1 MSDDAPED
9 TDPNAAAGGG
19 RWRTALLGLV
29 LVASVAALVLVVQGQ
44 RATEVIR
51 VEVAAGTA
59 DRIEAGEQVELLPP
73 TLEVSVGDRL
83 EIVNDDDVTHQVGPY
98 TVAPGQTLR
107 QSFTSPGTLEGAC
120 TLHPSGA
127 IRIVV
132 R

>member
-1 MSDDAPED
+1 VTDHAPDEV
-9 TDPNAAAGGG
+9 PAPAAGPSD
-19 RWRTALLGLV
+19 RWRMVLLGLV
-29 LVASVAALVLVVQGQ
+29 LLTSAGALALVIQSQL
-44 RATEVIR
+44 ATELVQ

-59 DRIEAGEQVELLPP
+59 ERLAAGEPIELLPA
-73 TLEVSVGDRL
+73 TLEVAVGDRL
-83 EIVNDDDVTHQVGPY
+83 EIVNNDHVTHQVGPY
-98 TVAPGQTLR
+98 TVAPGQILR

>member
-1 MSDDAPED
+1 MTDHAP
-9 TDPNAAAGGG
+9 TPAADPSG
-19 RWRTALLGLV
+19 RWRTVLL
-29 LVASVAALVLVVQGQ
+29 ALVLLASAGALLVAIQSQGSN
-44 RATEVIR
+44 ELVL

-59 DRIEAGEQVELLPP
+59 ERIAAGEPVELLPP

-83 EIVNDDDVTHQVGPY
+83 EIVNDDDITHQVGPY
-98 TVAPGQTLR
+98 IVAPGQTLR

>member
-1 MSDDAPED
+1 MTDDDHDDIPV
-9 TDPNAAAGGG
+9 PAAEPSG
-19 RWRTALLGLV
+19 RWRTVLL
-29 LVASVAALVLVVQGQ
+29 ALVLLASAGALLVAIQSQGSN
-44 RATEVIR
+44 ELVL

-59 DRIEAGEQVELLPP
+59 ERIAAGEPVELLPP

-83 EIVNDDDVTHQVGPY
+83 EIVNDDDITHQVGPY
-98 TVAPGQTLR
+98 IVAPGQTLR

>member
-1 MSDDAPED
+1 MSDDTPED
-9 TDPNAAAGGG
+9 TQHPATAGGG

-29 LVASVAALVLVVQGQ
+29 LVASVTALVLAVQGQ
-44 RATEVIR
+44 RSSEVIR

-98 TVAPGQTLR
+98 TVAPSQTLR

>member
-1 MSDDAPED
+1 VTDHAPDEV
-9 TDPNAAAGGG
+9 PAPAAGPSD
-19 RWRTALLGLV
+19 RWRMVLLGLV
-29 LVASVAALVLVVQGQ
+29 LLTSAGVLALVIQSQL
-44 RATEVIR
+44 ATELVQ

-59 DRIEAGEQVELLPP
+59 ERLAAGEPIELLPA
-73 TLEVSVGDRL
+73 TLEVAVGDRL
-83 EIVNDDDVTHQVGPY
+83 EIVNNDHVTHQVGPY
-98 TVAPGQTLR
+98 TVAPGQILR

>member
-1 MSDDAPED
+1 MTNHED
-9 TDPNAAAGGG
+9 GPAAGSNVH
-19 RWRTALLGLV
+19 WRTVLLGLV
-29 LVASVAALVLVVQGQ
+29 LLASAAVLLVTIQSQRSSEVV
-44 RATEVIR
+44 R

-59 DRIEAGEQVELLPP
+59 ERITAGESIELLPP

-83 EIVNDDDVTHQVGPY
+83 EIVNDDQVVHQVGPY

>member
-1 MSDDAPED
+1 V
-9 TDPNAAAGGG
+9 TDHEHEGTPADAAGPNG
-19 RWRTALLGLV
+19 RWRMVLLGLV
-29 LVASVAALVLVVQGQ
+29 LLTSAGALLLVIQSQ
-44 RATEVIR
+44 LATELVR

-59 DRIEAGEQVELLPP
+59 ERIAAGESIELLPP
-73 TLEVSVGDRL
+73 TLEVTVGDRL

-98 TVAPGQTLR
+98 TVAPGQILR

>member
-1 MSDDAPED
+1 MTDHDHEDVPAPVAS
-9 TDPNAAAGGG
+9 PGG
-19 RWRTALLGLV
+19 RWRSVVLGVVLLASAVALL
-29 LVASVAALVLVVQGQ
+29 LVVQDQ
-44 RATEVIR
+44 LSTEVVR

-59 DRIEAGEQVELLPP
+59 ARIAAGTPVELLPS
-73 TLEVSVGDRL
+73 TLEVAVGDRL
-83 EIVNDDDVTHQVGPY
+83 EIVNEDDVLHQVGPY
-98 TVAPGQTLR
+98 TVAPGQTLQ

>member
-1 MSDDAPED
+1 V
-9 TDPNAAAGGG
+9 TDHAHEGTPAAAAGPNG
-19 RWRTALLGLV
+19 RWRLVLLGLV
-29 LVASVAALVLVVQGQ
+29 LLTSAGALLLVIQSQ
-44 RATEVIR
+44 LATELVR

-59 DRIEAGEQVELLPP
+59 ERIAAGEPIELLPP

-98 TVAPGQTLR
+98 TVAPGQILR
-107 QSFTSPGTLEGAC
+107 QSFTAPGTLEGAC

>member
-1 MSDDAPED
+1 VTDHAHEDGTAP
-9 TDPNAAAGGG
+9 AAGPNG
-19 RWRTALLGLV
+19 RWRMVLLGLV
-29 LVASVAALVLVVQGQ
+29 LLMSAGALLLVVQSQ
-44 RATEVIR
+44 LATELVR

-59 DRIEAGEQVELLPP
+59 ERLAAGEPIELLPP
-73 TLEVSVGDRL
+73 TLEVAVGDRL
-83 EIVNDDDVTHQVGPY
+83 EIVNDDHVTHQVGPY
-98 TVAPGQTLR
+98 TVAPGQILR

>member
-1 MSDDAPED
+1 MTDHEHED
-9 TDPNAAAGGG
+9 GPPPTAGSGGG
-19 RWRTALLGLV
+19 LRTVLLGLV
-29 LVASVAALVLVVQGQ
+29 LLASAATLLLAIQSQGSGQ
-44 RATEVIR
+44 PLQI
-51 VEVAAGTA
+51 EVAAGTA
-59 DRIEAGEQVELLPP
+59 ERLAAGEPVELLPP
-73 TLEVSVGDRL
+73 TLEMDVGDRL
-83 EIVNDDDVTHQVGPY
+83 EIVNEDHVTHQVGPY

>member
-1 MSDDAPED
+1 MTDHDEQQDDGS
-9 TDPNAAAGGG
+9 AAGPTA
-19 RWRTALLGLV
+19 RWRTVLLALLL
-29 LVASVAALVLVVQGQ
+29 LASAAALLVTVRSQLSS
-44 RATEVIR
+44 EVVR

-59 DRIEAGEQVELLPP
+59 ERIAAGASIELLPS
-73 TLEVSVGDRL
+73 TLEVAVGDRL
-83 EIVNDDDVTHQVGPY
+83 EIVNDDGVVHQVGPY

-107 QSFTSPGTLEGAC
+107 QTFTSAGTLEGAC

>member
-1 MSDDAPED
+1 MTDHDHDDTPA
-9 TDPNAAAGGG
+9 TAADPSG
-19 RWRTALLGLV
+19 RWRTVLL
-29 LVASVAALVLVVQGQ
+29 ALVLLASAGALLVAIQSQ
-44 RATEVIR
+44 RSNELVR

-59 DRIEAGEQVELLPP
+59 ERIAAGEPVELLPP
-73 TLEVSVGDRL
+73 TLEVAVGDRL
-83 EIVNDDDVTHQVGPY
+83 EIVNRDDVTHQVGPY

>member
-1 MSDDAPED
+1 MTDHEHEDAPGS
-9 TDPNAAAGGG
+9 AAGADG
-19 RWRTALLGLV
+19 RWRSVLLALV
-29 LVASVAALVLVVQGQ
+29 LVASLAALVLVIQSQGSS
-44 RATEVIR
+44 EVVR
-51 VEVAAGTA
+51 VAVAAGTA
-59 DRIEAGEQVELLPP
+59 ERIADGEALELLPP
-73 TLEVSVGDRL
+73 TLEVTVGDRL

>member
-1 MSDDAPED
+1 MTEHYEQHED
-9 TDPNAAAGGG
+9 GSTAGPRA
-19 RWRTALLGLV
+19 RWRTVLLGLV
-29 LVASVAALVLVVQGQ
+29 LLASAAVLVVTIQSQ
-44 RATEVIR
+44 RSSEVVR

-59 DRIEAGEQVELLPP
+59 ERIAAGASIELLPP
-73 TLEVSVGDRL
+73 TLEVAVGDRL
-83 EIVNDDDVTHQVGPY
+83 EIVNDDRVVHQVGPY